1 MKIRP
6 ARLQN
11 GDTVGLVALS
21 SPLNMDSLGQQ
32 LAFLDELGL
41 RYKLGNTIQPYEGY
55 LAGTDAERVQDLH
68 AMIQDPEVKAIFCVK
83 GGYGLGRIIDK
94 ISYPLIEE
102 NPKIIWGFSDVT
114 LLHTAV
120 NDYAN
125 LVTFHGPM
133 LARSKGELDT
143 LSKKM
148 FQQLFTPIEIQ
159 YDEQIS
165 PLRTIVEG
173 TVRGE
178 MIGGNLNRIVS
189 TIGTKFEPDMRG
201 KILLLE
207 DIGESL
213 EQIDGMLNH
222 LRLARKL
229 EQVAGFVIGNFKL
242 PNPTETEEDVIQLL
256 AHYLKP
262 LNKPALAGFQI
273 GHCEPNI
280 GIPLGVDVILDANEK
295 TLRILPGVE

>member
-6 ARLQN
+6 DRLQI

-21 SPLNMDSLGQQ
+21 GPISMEKLGEQI
-32 LAFLDELGL
+32 AFLEELGL
-41 RYKLGNTIQPYEGY
+41 RYKMGNTIQPYEGY
-55 LAGTDAERVQDLH
+55 LAGTDAARVADLH
-68 AMIQDPEVKAIFCVK
+68 AMIQDPGVKAIFCVK
-83 GGYGLGRIIDK
+83 GGYGIARILDK

-120 NDYAN
+120 NEYAN
-125 LVTFHGPM
+125 VVTFHGPM
-133 LARSKGELDT
+133 LRGPKGELDL

-148 FQQLFTPIEIQ
+148 CQQLFMPIEIQ

-165 PLRTIVEG
+165 PLHTIVGG

-178 MIGGNLNRIVS
+178 ISGGNLSRIVS
-189 TIGTKFEPDMRG
+189 TLGTKFELDMRG
-201 KILLLE
+201 KIVLLE
-207 DIGESL
+207 DTGESL
-213 EQIDGMLNH
+213 AQIDGMLNH

-229 EQVAGFVIGNFKL
+229 EQAAGFVIGDFNMSTSNETNEDVFKL
-242 PNPTETEEDVIQLL
+242 FDQ
-256 AHYLKP
+256 YLQP
-262 LNKPALAGFQI
+262 LNKPALAGFKM

-280 GIPLGVDVILDANEK
+280 GIPLGVEVILDANEK
-295 TLRILPGVE
+295 SLRILPGVE